1 MLPAALTL
9 LLLSVASHA
18 SPQISERELQEAMT
32 EAAEFVK
39 IQTVEKDFV
48 IVRST
53 RSYAAA
59 LRAARDAARRLD
71 VRLDLRNLSPHSKGG
86 LTFPK
91 RDCEGSTFEFPCYV
105 ARGRGD
111 DGAYVSIEYSTPY
124 AGFRPG
130 LYIVIAASD
139 AKDGQVAK
147 NSVKVAR
154 RIFKDA
160 YLRRTGVYMGCV
172 H

>member
-1 MLPAALTL
+1 MLPTALTL

-18 SPQISERELQEAMT
+18 SPQISERELQEAMD

-39 IQTVEKDFV
+39 AQTVEMDFV
-48 IVRST
+48 IVKST
-53 RSYAAA
+53 PSYQAA
-59 LRAARDAARRLD
+59 LRRAREVARRLD
-71 VRLDLRNLSPHSKGG
+71 VRLDLRELSPHTEGG

-91 RDCEGSTFEFPCYV
+91 SDCEESAFEYPCYV
-105 ARGRGD
+105 ARGRDD
-111 DGAYVSIEYSTPY
+111 DGAFVSIEYSTAY

-139 AKDGQVAK
+139 VKGGQIAKD
-147 NSVKVAR
+147 SVKAAR
-154 RIFKDA
+154 KVFKDA
-160 YLRRTGVYMGCV
+160 YVRRTGVYMGCI